1 MSERRVYLDHA
12 ATTPVL
18 PEVIDVVA
26 AAMATLGN
34 PSSLHASGRHARKL
48 VEEARESVAAGLGA
62 RPSEVVFTSGG
73 TEADNLAVKGLYW
86 ARRAADPRRVRIL
99 ASAVEHHAVLDT
111 VDWLAAEQ
119 GAKVEWLPVDATG
132 RLDVDALRRV
142 VEADPESVALI
153 TVMWANNEVG
163 TVQPVGEVVAV
174 AHEHGI
180 AVHSDAVQ
188 AVGALP
194 VHFGD
199 SGLDAMTV
207 SGHKAGAPVGVGALL
222 LRREADVVP
231 VLHGGGQERDV
242 RSGTLDAPAVT
253 GLAAA
258 LRSTLADVPAR
269 SAALTVLRERLVAG
283 VRAAVPDAVL
293 NGSPGGLPGIAHFS
307 FPGCEGD
314 ALLLLLD
321 AAGIDCST
329 GSACTAGVPEPSHV
343 LLAMGAPHEQAR
355 GSLRFSLG
363 HTSTAHDVDALVA
376 AIGPAVERARAA
388 GIVNVA
394 TSRSTGGN

>member
-1 MSERRVYLDHA
+1 MSDRRVYLDHA

-18 PEVIDVVA
+18 PAVIDVVA
-26 AAMATLGN
+26 GTMATLGN
-34 PSSLHASGRHARKL
+34 PSSLHASGRSARKL

-99 ASAVEHHAVLDT
+99 ASAVEHHAVLDS

-119 GAKVEWLPVDATG
+119 GAKVEWLPVDHRG
-132 RLDVDALRRV
+132 RLDVEALRRV
-142 VEADPESVALI
+142 VRDDPESVALI

-163 TVQPVGEVVAV
+163 TVQPIGEVVA
-174 AHEHGI
+174 AGHEFGI
-180 AVHSDAVQ
+180 PVHSDAVQ

-199 SGLDAMTV
+199 SGLDALTV
-207 SGHKAGAPVGVGALL
+207 SGHKVGAPVGVGALL
-222 LRREADVVP
+222 LRREVDVVP

-242 RSGTLDAPAVT
+242 RSGTLDAPGVA
-253 GLAAA
+253 GLAEA
-258 LRSTLADVPAR
+258 LRSTLADVPDR
-269 SAALTVLRERLVAG
+269 AAELATLRDRLVTG
-283 VRAAVPDAVL
+283 LRRVVPEAIL
-293 NGSPGGLPGIAHFS
+293 NGDPANTLPGIAHFS

-321 AAGIDCST
+321 AASIDCST

-343 LLAMGAPHEQAR
+343 LLAMGAPHERAR

-363 HTSTAHDVDALVA
+363 STSTAGDVDALVA
-376 AIGPAVERARAA
+376 AIGPAVERALAA
-388 GIVNVA
+388 GIVNV
-394 TSRSTGGN
+394 STGSTRGN

>member
-99 ASAVEHHAVLDT
+99 ASAVEHHAVLDS

-119 GAKVEWLPVDATG
+119 GAKVEWLPVDGAG

-142 VEADPESVALI
+142 VAADPESVALI

-163 TVQPVGEVVAV
+163 TVQPVGEVVGV
-174 AHEHGI
+174 GRESGI
-180 AVHSDAVQ
+180 PVHSDAVQ

-258 LRSTLADVPAR
+258 LRSALADVPAQA
-269 SAALTVLRERLVAG
+269 AALAALRGRLVDG
-283 VRAAVPDAVL
+283 VRGAVPDAVV
-293 NGSPGGLPGIAHFS
+293 NGDPERTLPGIAHFS

-343 LLAMGAPHEQAR
+343 LLAMGAPHERAR

-363 HTSTAHDVDALVA
+363 HPSTADDVDALVA

-394 TSRSTGGN
+394 TRGN